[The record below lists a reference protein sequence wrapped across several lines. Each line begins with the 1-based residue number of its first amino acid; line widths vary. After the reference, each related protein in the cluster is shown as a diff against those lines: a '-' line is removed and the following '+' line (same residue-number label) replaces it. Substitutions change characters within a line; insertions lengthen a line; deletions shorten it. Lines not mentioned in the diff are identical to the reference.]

1 MNLIP
6 IQKTLTNSKIRF
18 WLLGHEMIENDPLIR
33 ISLPFQRSTNIERVI
48 TKSASGEFKS
58 KT

>member
-18 WLLGHEMIENDPLIR
+18 WILGHEMIENDLADSEYLCQLNVAQI
-33 ISLPFQRSTNIERVI
+33 L
-48 TKSASGEFKS
+48 S
-58 KT
+58 KL